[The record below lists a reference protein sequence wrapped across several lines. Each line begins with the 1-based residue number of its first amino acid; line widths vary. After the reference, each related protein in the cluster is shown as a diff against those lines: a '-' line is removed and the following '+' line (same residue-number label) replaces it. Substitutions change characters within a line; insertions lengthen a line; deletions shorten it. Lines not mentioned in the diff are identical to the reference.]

1 MTTDRA
7 TKILL
12 AAIAIALWA
21 IALNPWLAPTP
32 AAAGPFD
39 DIRGIRTSVAAIEK
53 EIVYLRSIDSALASI
68 KDGLG
73 AVAGGSCRNAKIC

>member
-12 AAIAIALWA
+12 AAIAIGLGAN
-21 IALNPWLAPTP
+21 ALNPWLRPTP

-39 DIRGIRTSVAAIEK
+39 DIGAIRASVAAMEK
-53 EIVYLRSIDSALASI
+53 EIVQLRSIDSTLASI
-68 KDGLG
+68 KRELG
-73 AVAGGSCRNAKIC
+73 FIGGGSCGNAKIC